1 MNASI
6 ETDEE
11 VMPGERRPAGSR
23 RARTE
28 TLVWSGRPSQV
39 ANLGVFIGCS
49 VFFWL
54 VIPIFVGIWRYLLVR
69 TMRYEVT
76 SQRFRVTS
84 GVLSRRIE
92 EVELYRVKDSA
103 FRQSLFQRLF
113 GLGSVALVT
122 SDATTPDAVIES
134 ISARLAKDLREQ
146 IRDLVEDL
154 REAKRVREI
163 DYA

>member
-6 ETDEE
+6 ENAEP
-11 VMPGERRPAGSR
+11 VVHNERRPTGRR

-28 TLVWSGRPSQV
+28 TPVWSGRPSQV
-39 ANLGVFIGCS
+39 ANLGVFIGCGL
-49 VFFWL
+49 FFWL
-54 VIPIFVGIWRYLLVR
+54 VIPIFVAIWRYLLVR

-76 SQRFRVTS
+76 SQRFRVTA

-103 FRQSLFQRLF
+103 FAQSLFQRLF
-113 GLGSVALVT
+113 GLGSVSLVT
-122 SDATTPDAVIES
+122 SDATTQVALIES
-134 ISARLAKDLREQ
+134 IPARVAKDLREQ
-146 IRDLVEDL
+146 IRGLVEDL
-154 REAKRVREI
+154 RDAKRVREI